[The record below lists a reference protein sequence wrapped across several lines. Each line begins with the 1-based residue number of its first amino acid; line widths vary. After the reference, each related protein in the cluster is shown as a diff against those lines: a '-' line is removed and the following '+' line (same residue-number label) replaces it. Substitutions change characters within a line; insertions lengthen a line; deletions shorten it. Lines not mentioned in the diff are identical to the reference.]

1 MEQWKNKV
9 AVVTGASS
17 GIGAAIT
24 VDLVKAGLIVVGL
37 ARRFKHI
44 EALKDDLPDHLKANL
59 HAMHCDVSKESEIVN
74 AFGQI
79 EQLFGG
85 IDVLINNAGIC
96 YFGDITEPGNTT
108 PIISVVNT
116 NMLAPI
122 FCVREAVQ
130 SMKKRGNRGHIV
142 LINSI
147 SGHKVLTINGSSQ
160 SANVYSPTKYA
171 VTAMTE
177 VIRQELVKNQS
188 KIKITVRA

>member
-130 SMKKRGNRGHIV
+130 SMKKRGNCGHIV

-147 SGHKVLTINGSSQ
+147 AGHKVLTIIGSQ

-177 VIRQELVKNQS
+177 VMRQELVKNQS
-188 KIKITVRA
+188 KIKITVGV